1 VTGLPTRA
9 GAHGATLL
17 GFGEHRPAHVVTND
31 DLSRVMDTNDTW
43 IRERTGIAERRHAGP
58 GETVVSMGTNAAAKA
73 LASAGISGGD
83 VDLVLLAS
91 CSMTRPI
98 PGGAA
103 SVAAALGA
111 TRAGAVDVNAACAGF
126 CYALSWA
133 ADAVRAGSA
142 ERVVVIGSE
151 RLTTWLDLTDRGT
164 AIIFGDGAGAAVV
177 GRSDVNGIGPVVWGS
192 DGTRADAIRVP
203 DDGETVTMDGP
214 GVFRWATTAMAEVAA
229 NACAAAG
236 LAPSDVAAFVPH
248 QANARI
254 VDSLAR
260 QLGIPEQR
268 VAHDIVDM
276 GNTSS
281 ASVPLA
287 ISRLLG
293 EGRVAPGEPMLL
305 VAFGAGLTYAA
316 QVVNAP

>member
-1 VTGLPTRA
+1 VTSLPTRA
-9 GAHGATLL
+9 GARGARVLA
-17 GFGEHRPAHVVTND
+17 FGEHRPARVVTND
-31 DLSRVMDTNDTW
+31 ELSLRMDTNDAW
-43 IRERTGIAERRHAGP
+43 IRERTGIAARRYAAP
-58 GETVVSMGTNAAAKA
+58 DETVVSMGAAAAAKA
-73 LASAGISGGD
+73 LAQSGIEASE

-103 SVAAALGA
+103 TLATTIGA

-133 ADAVRAGSA
+133 ADAVRNGSA
-142 ERVVVIGSE
+142 RHVVVVGSE
-151 RLTTWLDLTDRGT
+151 RLTTWLDPADRST

-177 GRSDVNGIGPVVWGS
+177 GPSDDNGIGPVVWGS

-203 DDGETVTMDGP
+203 DDGAYVGMDGP
-214 GVFRWATTAMAEVAA
+214 GVFRWATTEMAEVAR

-236 LAPSDVAAFVPH
+236 LEPSEIKAFVPH
-248 QANARI
+248 QANLRI

-260 QLGIPEQR
+260 QLGIDGDR
-268 VAHDIVDM
+268 VARDIVDM

-287 ISRLLG
+287 IARLVG
-293 EGRVAPGEPMLL
+293 EGRVAPGDPMLL

-316 QVVNAP
+316 QVVLA

>member
-1 VTGLPTRA
+1 VTSLPTRA
-9 GAHGATLL
+9 GARGARVLA
-17 GFGEHRPAHVVTND
+17 FGEHRPAKVVTND
-31 DLSRVMDTNDTW
+31 DLSQVMETNDTW
-43 IRERTGIAERRHAGP
+43 IRERTGIATRRYASP
-58 GETVVSMGTNAAAKA
+58 DETVVSMGAAAAAKA
-73 LASAGISGGD
+73 LAQSGIEGSD

-91 CSMTRPI
+91 CSMTRSI

-103 SVAAALGA
+103 SLGTLVGA

-133 ADAVRAGSA
+133 ADAVRNGSA
-142 ERVVVIGSE
+142 RHVVVVGSE
-151 RLTTWLDLTDRGT
+151 RLTTWLDPTDRGT

-177 GRSDVNGIGPVVWGS
+177 GPAEDNGIGPVVWGS

-203 DDGETVTMDGP
+203 DDGAYVGMDGP
-214 GVFRWATTAMAEVAA
+214 GVFRWATTEMAAVARD
-229 NACAAAG
+229 ACAAAG
-236 LAPSDVAAFVPH
+236 LAPSDIKAFVPH
-248 QANARI
+248 QANLRI

-260 QLGIPEQR
+260 QLGIDGDR
-268 VAHDIVDM
+268 VARDIVDM

-287 ISRLLG
+287 IARLVD
-293 EGRVAPGEPMLL
+293 EGRVAPGDPMLL

-316 QVVNAP
+316 QVVNA